1 MSWGTDDR
9 TRRFTPEELLGAAL
23 MLTMVLVLF
32 IQVVSRF
39 VFSNSLSWSEELARY
54 LFIWLIFLCLGA
66 VTLRGEHVAIDI
78 VTDRLPP
85 GVRRVCEQV
94 CLVVAFGINAVLL
107 VAGLQ
112 IAYVLLDLG
121 QTSAALALPM
131 WLVYAALPV
140 GMLLALIRGVQA
152 SVELWRSPAGEP
164 APEAAAGS
172 PGTSAPGTGT
182 GTGTIGQEA

>member
-1 MSWGTDDR
+1 MSWGTDSS
-9 TRRFTPEELLGAAL
+9 TRRFTPEEILGAGL
-23 MLTMVLVLF
+23 MLAMVLVLF
-32 IQVVSRF
+32 AQVVSRF

-66 VTLRGEHVAIDI
+66 VTLRGEHVAIDL

-85 GVRRVCEQV
+85 GTRRICEQA
-94 CLVVAFGINAVLL
+94 CLAVAFAINVVLL
-107 VAGLQ
+107 IAGFQ

-131 WLVYAALPV
+131 WLVYSALPV

-152 SVELWRSPAGEP
+152 SVALWRGPAGSGP
-164 APEAAAGS
+164 DA
-172 PGTSAPGTGT
+172 GTGSA
-182 GTGTIGQEA
+182 TIGQEA